1 MFVYVPS
8 ARTRP
13 SLSLRT
19 TVIFA
24 FSPGMY
30 VALSVVIETDAGVVE
45 PTRTE
50 TAVALTPVVAVA
62 DAFVP
67 TVMFAVPA
75 LTPSSEHRYQASS
88 ALYAPQ
94 DDEYELLMIVVS
106 LEVT

>member
-8 ARTRP
+8 ARTSP
-13 SLSLRT
+13 VESLRT

-30 VALSVVIETDAGVVE
+30 EVLSVVIETDAGVVE

-67 TVMFAVPA
+67 TVMLAVPA
-75 LTPSSEHRYQASS
+75 LTPSSEHR
-88 ALYAPQ
+88 
-94 DDEYELLMIVVS
+94 
-106 LEVT
+106 